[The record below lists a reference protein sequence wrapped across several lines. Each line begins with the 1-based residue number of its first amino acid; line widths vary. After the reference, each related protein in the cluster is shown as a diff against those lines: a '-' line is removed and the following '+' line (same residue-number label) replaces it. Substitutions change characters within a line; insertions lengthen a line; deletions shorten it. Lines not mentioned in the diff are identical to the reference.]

1 MRVDAGDRRVIAQ
14 LPSRGGEFLGG
25 IKAEM
30 PILLGVI
37 PFGLIYGASA
47 VGAGLPAGLAQGMS
61 AIVFAGSAQFIMAQL
76 IGQGTPG
83 LVILATVLVV
93 NLRHVLY
100 SVSVAP
106 YLRQLSPLWKIL
118 LAYLLTDEA
127 YAVTITHYSQTDDSP
142 SCKHWYLLGAGLT
155 LWTGWQIST
164 ALGVFLGA
172 QVPASWSLDFALPLI
187 FMALA
192 VPLVKDRAGVA
203 AALVA
208 GVTAVLAAGA
218 PFRLGLLAAAAVGI
232 TAGALVDAVK
242 AGAAPAAGAAWK
254 QR

>member
-1 MRVDAGDRRVIAQ
+1 
-14 LPSRGGEFLGG
+14 
-25 IKAEM
+25 
-30 PILLGVI
+30 
-37 PFGLIYGASA
+37 
-47 VGAGLPAGLAQGMS
+47 
-61 AIVFAGSAQFIMAQL
+61 
-76 IGQGTPG
+76 
-83 LVILATVLVV
+83 
-93 NLRHVLY
+93 
-100 SVSVAP
+100 
-106 YLRQLSPLWKIL
+106 
-118 LAYLLTDEA
+118 
-127 YAVTITHYSQTDDSP
+127 
-142 SCKHWYLLGAGLT
+142 LLGAGLT